1 MDAVMIDAMIVEAV
15 RAERERIRKRLRVV
29 SARGSWSQLVTVE
42 AALMNCV
49 EEG

>member
-1 MDAVMIDAMIVEAV
+1 MDAVMMQALIDEAV
-15 RAERERIRKRLRVV
+15 SAERERIRKRLRVV
-29 SARGSWSQLVTVE
+29 IARGSWSQLVTVE

>member
-15 RAERERIRKRLRVV
+15 RQERERIKGRMMVV
-29 SARGSWSQLVTVE
+29 IERNFWAQLVETE
-42 AALMNCV
+42 RELLKCV

>member
-15 RAERERIRKRLRVV
+15 SAERERIRGRLMRFCILRSWL
-29 SARGSWSQLVTVE
+29 SAMTRREILD
-42 AALMNCV
+42 CV

>member
-15 RAERERIRKRLRVV
+15 RQERERIKGRIQAYFDRCPWISDGTQRAVLD
-29 SARGSWSQLVTVE
+29 
-42 AALMNCV
+42 CV